1 MILTILVLVAVAI
14 VLLLSVYAGWLLWKL
29 HEQKKTL
36 AEHDAV
42 FAQKKIEHEDY
53 LVESIQ
59 IIAQNMVEEDLNISE
74 GATRLKFLLDGLGLP
89 EEERTRFL
97 ALDALYEKIKEYD
110 THEARKQL
118 SPKERLRQ
126 DNEREAHEADHRDHV
141 IEVAE
146 VLRRYDFSA
155 FGSSGRSVA
164 HH

>member
-14 VLLLSVYAGWLLWKL
+14 VLALAVYAGWLLWKL

-53 LVESIQ
+53 LIDSIR
-59 IIAQNMVEEDLNISE
+59 IIAQNLVEEDLNVSE
-74 GATRLKFLLDGLGLP
+74 GAIRLKFLLDGLGLP

-97 ALDALYEKIKEYD
+97 ALDALHGKVKDFD

-118 SPKERLRQ
+118 SPKERMRQ
-126 DNEREAHEADHRDHV
+126 DSEREAHEADHRDHV

-146 VLRRYDFSA
+146 VLMRYDFSG
-155 FGSSGRSVA
+155 FGSPDRSTP